1 MARSPANFLRTLAR
15 AIDHLFITIGL
26 IYYDWT
32 QRKFPW
38 PLTGGPVFPVP
49 RGPPGISPD
58 RAAGHR
64 ILWVNH
70 RATII
75 WHTERIPDEYR
86 LTPPRPDPERID
98 LSALKTV
105 AEQVWAGGGS
115 LDIEMLEGGGEHLDF
130 NVRRCRYA
138 EFYKE
143 LGEPELGFLLVC
155 SADFDTAEGFG
166 PDVKLTRTQTIMQGA
181 SHCDFRY
188 GRVKEP

>member
-98 LSALKTV
+98 LAAIKTDLEFAINQISRLHRQLARTALGIIFSTAV
-105 AEQVWAGGGS
+105 ITT
-115 LDIEMLEGGGEHLDF
+115 L
-130 NVRRCRYA
+130 
-138 EFYKE
+138 
-143 LGEPELGFLLVC
+143 LGWCFL
-155 SADFDTAEGFG
+155 A
-166 PDVKLTRTQTIMQGA
+166 R
-181 SHCDFRY
+181 
-188 GRVKEP
+188 